1 MSLSRYD
8 YTLIA
13 LRALM
18 GAWFAYSGAVKI
30 FGSGLEAFAG
40 DVANYRILL
49 DPWNLVLGWFLAWL
63 EVVAGLAVLVGVCR
77 RGGLWAM
84 LGMTGLFVFGI
95 GQGWVRG
102 LDISC
107 GCFGTGGDK
116 VNYPLHISALL
127 VQGGLVLWL
136 LVAGQHRSLAEQ
148 EEAADAP
155 E

>member
-1 MSLSRYD
+1 MD

-18 GAWFAYSGAVKI
+18 GGWFAYSGAVKI

-49 DPWNLVLGWFLAWL
+49 DPWNLVLAWFLAWL
-63 EVVAGLAVLVGVCR
+63 EVVAGIAVLLGVMR

-84 LGMTGLFVFGI
+84 LGMTGLFLFGI
-95 GQGWVRG
+95 GQGWARG

-107 GCFGTGGDK
+107 GCFGTGGSK
-116 VNYPLHISALL
+116 VNYPLHMTALVVQGALVVLLL
-127 VQGGLVLWL
+127 VTGRFQSIKELD
-136 LVAGQHRSLAEQ
+136 
-148 EEAADAP
+148 DASG